1 MCLGCFLKAD
11 TICKMNIFDIFH
23 TNEYESVPVLMHN
36 GKSVTLGEFKTVV
49 LRACSF
55 FNDKKL
61 EDVIIT
67 SEDTFDFTV
76 WFFACIYMNK
86 NIFLLTDSSRL
97 RYLDFDYIKLD
108 KFDIQMPVSTSACKR
123 FDFQKP
129 DFQNTFVNF
138 FTSGSGSE
146 PKMIKKSLQ
155 NLINEGLDIF
165 ESFKEFFGENH
176 RVVSSTKSQHMF
188 PFAYRFM
195 MPLCNADRLIIDTQ
209 DIYYPD
215 SQDLSDCVFVSTP
228 SFLDKFKKYNAMCEA
243 KVVFSAGAII
253 KQDLF
258 TYLEKKSRVIDI
270 YGSTESGTVG
280 YKKSSAQKYHTA
292 VSNVFVSVDEKSQ
305 IKLKSPYFLESELI
319 LCDIIKMENEK
330 NFMLLNRS
338 DRVLKIQEKRISAQ
352 EIESVVSQCNIV
364 NECYCL
370 KSADKL
376 ACAVSLNKEGF
387 DFYFENPQGCGLK
400 NISSHLK
407 QLVSSKTEIVP
418 QRWKFLY
425 ELPKNE
431 RGKIDRLKIE
441 KIFATNLSLPFVFE
455 CHKSQHNAVYEM
467 LFPKSCNFFEGH
479 FDGFPILAGVVQ
491 LYFANYFASDAFNV
505 KINTDSVKKIKFSKL
520 IKPDEKLKLIFERK
534 DNTINYRYE
543 KDGQICSSGVMTI
556 NEKD

>member
-1 MCLGCFLKAD
+1 
-11 TICKMNIFDIFH
+11 MNIFDIFH
-23 TNEYESVPVLMHN
+23 TNKYDNIPVLIHN
-36 GKSVTLGEFKTVV
+36 GEKVTLGKLKTIVSC
-49 LRACSF
+49 ASSF
-55 FNDKKL
+55 LSDKNL
-61 EDVIIT
+61 ENAVIM

-76 WFFACIYMNK
+76 WFFACAYTNK

-97 RYLDFDYIKLD
+97 RYLDFDFIQLD
-108 KFDIQMPVSTSACKR
+108 KFDLQIPVSTCACRKL
-123 FDFQKP
+123 DFQKP
-129 DFQNTFVNF
+129 NFQNTYVNF
-138 FTSGSGSE
+138 FTSGSGAE

-155 NLINEGLDIF
+155 NLIDEGLDIF
-165 ESFKEFFGENH
+165 ECFKEFFADNH

-195 MPLCNADRLIIDTQ
+195 LPLCNFDRLIMDTQ

-215 SQDLSDCVFVSTP
+215 SQDLKNCVFISTP
-228 SFLDKFKKYNAMCEA
+228 SFLDKFKKYDAVCEA
-243 KVVFSAGAII
+243 QVVFSAGAMM

-258 TYLEKKSRVIDI
+258 AYLEKTSRVIDI
-270 YGSTESGTVG
+270 YGSTESGTVA
-280 YKKSSAQKYHTA
+280 YKKSSAQKYHT
-292 VSNVFVSVDEKSQ
+292 VLPKVLVSVDEMSQ
-305 IKLKSPYFLESELI
+305 IQLKSPYFLESELT
-319 LCDIIKMENEK
+319 LCDIIKMEDEK

-352 EIESVVSQCNIV
+352 EIESVISQCNLV
-364 NECYCL
+364 EECYCL
-370 KSADKL
+370 KSSDKL
-376 ACAVSLNKEGF
+376 ACAVSLNKEGL
-387 DFYFENPQGCGLK
+387 DFYFKNPQGCGLK
-400 NISSHLK
+400 NISAHLK
-407 QLVSSKTEIVP
+407 KLVSSKTEIVP

-455 CHKSQHNAVYEM
+455 CFKSQHNAVYEM
-467 LFPKSCNFFEGH
+467 IFPKSCNFFDGH
-479 FDGFPILAGVVQ
+479 FDGMPILAGVVQ

-505 KINTDSVKKIKFSKL
+505 KINTDSLKKIKFSKL

-534 DNTINYRYE
+534 DNTVNYRYE